1 MTSADGKRGARDYF
15 WFALALIVVLIGSAS
30 RASAAD
36 AAATAPYRAP
46 PLNPMEFTTRATR
59 CAPAATDSAIW
70 RSRSVS
76 TRPFRYTT

>member
-1 MTSADGKRGARDYF
+1 MPIGDGKRGARDYF

-36 AAATAPYRAP
+36 AGSSGLYSAP
-46 PLNPMEFTTRATR
+46 PLNPMELMTRLTPF
-59 CAPAATDSAIW
+59 APAATDSASW